1 MADFQSQDFYKYAD
15 DETKAEI
22 RSLEKSLKSNELY
35 VNLGEH
41 DAVKLMRAAFNGFV
55 EKYNRFLQEQSYE
68 DLATEAGRVKR
79 ARLEAYRDSWRWFEN
94 VFTISK
100 ARVEDKLGK
109 VENLKK
115 GSQNDGI

>member
-1 MADFQSQDFYKYAD
+1 MEDLQSQDFYKYAD

-22 RSLEKSLKSNELY
+22 RALEKSLKSNELY

-41 DAVKLMRAAFNGFV
+41 DAVKLMREAFKKFV
-55 EKYNRFLQEQSYE
+55 AKYNLFLQNQSYE
-68 DLATEAGRVKR
+68 DLSTEAGRVKR
-79 ARLEAYRDSWRWFEN
+79 ARIEAYRDSWRWFEN

-109 VENLKK
+109 VKNIKK
-115 GSQNDGI
+115 GSQDNV